1 VTGRPLP
8 PPGIYPQ
15 IYRGSGVFRGTAR
28 EKRAQLNAYLEEA
41 VQLGVPGVVMHGF
54 PRELGVA
61 WDGLAK
67 LCADHGLRALASWGL
82 DGSKDNDRTRLTPR
96 EKGEEIGAILADP
109 RCAAGLLDAEG
120 QWDTDTGPAD
130 DMDEA
135 GALEL
140 VAAVRARSAD
150 GLLGDQPWFAIEA
163 HGDERRT
170 AKPIGLGGTFA
181 GFASDEFA
189 TGINWVRATQNYWC
203 DFWKTH
209 GAGAYRYVM
218 DRNATEWATH
228 EASLARLGLVRPR
241 TITVQGYG
249 HDERPWHLVDCLLR
263 YRDRVVIMW
272 SNPFPT
278 AITTAAMDFV
288 RFLVGEG
295 LAPAGVDAR
304 EIVKAFQRSMGV
316 DADGFAGRDT
326 FEKAGIH
333 ISV

>member
-1 VTGRPLP
+1 VTARPLP
-8 PPGIYPQ
+8 PPGVYPQ

-28 EKRAQLNAYLEEA
+28 EKRAQLNAYCEEA
-41 VQLGVPGVVMHGF
+41 HELGVPGVVMHGF
-54 PRELGVA
+54 PRELAQA
-61 WDGLAK
+61 WDG
-67 LCADHGLRALASWGL
+67 LASWGL
-82 DGSKDNDRTRLTPR
+82 DQSKDTDRTRLTAR
-96 EKGEEIGAILADP
+96 EKGECIGEIIADV

-120 QWDTDTGPAD
+120 QYDTDQGPDD

-140 VAAVRARSAD
+140 VGAVRARSAD

-163 HGDERRT
+163 HGDERRV
-170 AKPIGLGGTFA
+170 AKPISLGGVFA
-181 GFASDEFA
+181 GFPSDEFA

-203 DFWKTH
+203 DFWATH

-218 DRNATEWATH
+218 DRNAREWATH

-263 YRDRVVIMW
+263 YRDRVVVMW

-278 AITTAAMDFV
+278 EITRACMAFV
-288 RFLVGEG
+288 RFLTREG

-304 EIVKAFQRSMGV
+304 EIVRAFQRSMGLP
-316 DADGFAGRDT
+316 ADGFAGVDT
-326 FEKAGIH
+326 FAKAGVH
-333 ISV
+333 ISA